1 MTAPQLPRDFPD
13 HAIREALIHPR
24 NLRAVLREVAPEIA
38 DRLDYTRLEIV
49 KRPYLLD
56 DWRQRD
62 NDVLVR
68 LPLLGAPGGT
78 PILVCILIEHQTSA
92 DPVLPLRLLLY
103 AVLHWEKEWQLWER
117 QHPRGEPLRLTP
129 ILPVVF
135 YTGQR
140 PWNTNRALAD
150 LLAAGECQAWAPQWP
165 ARFCDL
171 AERQPETLLQ
181 SADAWWQ
188 AMAVVR
194 AEWSDATE
202 FTRVLA
208 EALRHL
214 EPQAQDDRVGWQQ
227 LVKTML
233 YWGLFRRPRSEH
245 APSWRR
251 CAPAWRTPSC
261 KGRWKPWRDR
271 CTKTMNRNFSP
282 AARPV
287 GLPSGRPVGRPVG
300 LPSARPAAKF
310 VGLPLAR
317 PTGCRLVERL
327 CVNGWNSGL
336 RPCRRG

>member
-1 MTAPQLPRDFPD
+1 
-13 HAIREALIHPR
+13 
-24 NLRAVLREVAPEIA
+24 
-38 DRLDYTRLEIV
+38 LEIV

-68 LPLLGAPGGT
+68 LPLVGASGGT

-92 DPVLPLRLLLY
+92 DPVLPLRLLVY
-103 AVLHWEKEWQLWER
+103 AVLHWEKEWERWER

-150 LLAAGECQAWAPQWP
+150 LLAAGECRAWAPQWP

-194 AEWSDATE
+194 AEWADATE
-202 FTRVLA
+202 FTRVLG

-233 YWGLFRRPRSEH
+233 YWGLFRRPQADH
-245 APSWRR
+245 AHILASVRGCMANAELQR
-251 CAPAWRTPSC
+251 EVE
-261 KGRWKPWRDR
+261 
-271 CTKTMNRNFSP
+271 TMAGQMQQNYEQE
-282 AARPV
+282 
-287 GLPSGRPVGRPVG
+287 L
-300 LPSARPAAKF
+300 
-310 VGLPLAR
+310 LAR
-317 PTGCRLVERL
+317 GEARGVARGELNYCRKMVRKALEKRFDPLPEEVLQRIANAELAALEAVLDRAETIGSLDELRL
-327 CVNGWNSGL
+327 
-336 RPCRRG
+336 